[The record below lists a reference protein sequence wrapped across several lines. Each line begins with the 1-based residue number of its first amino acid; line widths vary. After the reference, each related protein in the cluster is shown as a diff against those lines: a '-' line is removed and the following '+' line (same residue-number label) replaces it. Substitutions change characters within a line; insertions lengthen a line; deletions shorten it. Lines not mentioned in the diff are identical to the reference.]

1 MKRDQGRDD
10 DQEKRQHERTVRSK
24 DMQPAIWKPPIEL
37 SKQEGQ
43 VLGHIRRAKLFVFLR
58 QHRHEL
64 FDDLFQQELA
74 ELYRPSER
82 GHPPIPPAQLALAT
96 VVQAY
101 TGVSDDEV
109 IEATLMDRRW
119 QLVLDCLDTDQ
130 APFSKGTFVAFR
142 KRLIDAQMDRRLIE
156 RTIELAGHTQE
167 FGARALRAALDSSP
181 LWGAGRVEDTYNLVG
196 HALKKVLRV
205 VADQQERE
213 LIEVAKEAGAELI
226 CGSSLKAALDRDWD
240 QQIQKDEALALVLN
254 VLQAV
259 ETWVQTLQ
267 QEDAQLAQSPLS
279 VAQQVK
285 VQDVEVNENGKAS
298 LIKGVAKDRRISV
311 EDGQMRH
318 GRKSRSV
325 RVDGYK
331 RHVLHD
337 LDTGLIRTV
346 GLTPANMPEASVTEA
361 ISVDLDRQE
370 VSLKE
375 LHIDRAYLSSH
386 LVRERGDDL
395 EVYCKAWPVRESK
408 RFSKQTFTLDWEQQI
423 IRCPA
428 EQEMPFVLG
437 GVVHFPKETCAQC
450 PLQTQCTTSSKGR
463 SISIHP
469 DETLLLE
476 LRQRQQTPQ
485 GRAKLR
491 ERVAVEHTLAHV
503 GRWQGRRARYRGL
516 RKNLFDLRRCAVV
529 HNLHVLAR
537 SQHLLAEFQDAA

>member
-1 MKRDQGRDD
+1 
-10 DQEKRQHERTVRSK
+10 
-24 DMQPAIWKPPIEL
+24 
-37 SKQEGQ
+37 
-43 VLGHIRRAKLFVFLR
+43 
-58 QHRHEL
+58 
-64 FDDLFQQELA
+64 
-74 ELYRPSER
+74 
-82 GHPPIPPAQLALAT
+82 
-96 VVQAY
+96 
-101 TGVSDDEV
+101 
-109 IEATLMDRRW
+109 
-119 QLVLDCLDTDQ
+119 
-130 APFSKGTFVAFR
+130 
-142 KRLIDAQMDRRLIE
+142 
-156 RTIELAGHTQE
+156 
-167 FGARALRAALDSSP
+167 
-181 LWGAGRVEDTYNLVG
+181 
-196 HALKKVLRV
+196 
-205 VADQQERE
+205 
-213 LIEVAKEAGAELI
+213 VAKEAGAELI

-395 EVYCKAWPVRESK
+395 EVYCPRDAHQCVYLSTSGKEASRRLDPRILASLRPGGYAEKPVPARSVEQAIP
-408 RFSKQTFTLDWEQQI
+408 RAATLDW
-423 IRCPA
+423 
-428 EQEMPFVLG
+428 G
-437 GVVHFPKETCAQC
+437 GKT
-450 PLQTQCTTSSKGR
+450 
-463 SISIHP
+463 
-469 DETLLLE
+469 
-476 LRQRQQTPQ
+476 
-485 GRAKLR
+485 GRAR
-491 ERVAVEHTLAHV
+491 AS
-503 GRWQGRRARYRGL
+503 GRW
-516 RKNLFDLRRCAVV
+516 
-529 HNLHVLAR
+529 
-537 SQHLLAEFQDAA
+537 